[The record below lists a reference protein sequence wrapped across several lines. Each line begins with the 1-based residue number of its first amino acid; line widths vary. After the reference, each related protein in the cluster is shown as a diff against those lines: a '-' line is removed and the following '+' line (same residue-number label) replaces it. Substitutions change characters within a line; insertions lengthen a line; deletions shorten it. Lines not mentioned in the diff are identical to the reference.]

1 MPYDHLE
8 EILSRKGEK
17 IAMFLTLENA
27 FGLILVAFP
36 AYLVSAAMPFV
47 LRVLIVLTAATL
59 GVLAT
64 LELGGMTFYERVLW
78 SCRGLFRRRLQGERI
93 TPTQLIGAAVVHADR
108 PLLRGGPIRR
118 RTTQPILAELT
129 RPAAVRVRERRSA
142 TTLDTVAA
150 VEQEPSR

>member
-8 EILSRKGEK
+8 EIQSRKSEK

-36 AYLVSAAMPFV
+36 AYLISAALPFA
-47 LRVLIVLTAATL
+47 LRILIVFTAAAL

-78 SCRGLFRRRLQGERI
+78 SARGLFRRRLQGERI
-93 TPTQLIGAAVVHADR
+93 TPAQLVGAAAVVHADR

-118 RTTQPILAELT
+118 RVTAPALT
-129 RPAAVRVRERRSA
+129 EIVRPVAVPASRDVLVVS
-142 TTLDTVAA
+142 TL
-150 VEQEPSR
+150 EQDVPQ

>member
-8 EILSRKGEK
+8 EIQSRRSEK

-36 AYLVSAAMPFV
+36 AYLISAGMPFA
-47 LRVLIVLTAATL
+47 LRVLIVLTAAAL

-64 LELGGMTFYERVLW
+64 LELSGMTFYERVLW
-78 SCRGLFRRRLQGERI
+78 SARGLFRRRLQGERI
-93 TPTQLIGAAVVHADR
+93 TPTQLIGAAAVVHADR

-118 RTTQPILAELT
+118 RATAPALAELI
-129 RPAAVRVRERRSA
+129 RPVAPSVVRE
-142 TTLDTVAA
+142 VPA
-150 VEQEPSR
+150 VPALEQESAR